1 MMNPMD
7 EHDVTD
13 ELGRFLAHRDRQD
26 AYRVERVLKRTPFET
41 TELVY
46 FPGPAQSELGPFV
59 RKRIALDA
67 RVGASYEALFAAQRS
82 GVRLAHV
89 PRMVECA
96 RLGDELTVVL
106 EYVPGRTL
114 AEMVRA
120 EGGSLQLA
128 ARVFPAICTAVA
140 ELHTRLDPPLIHR
153 DVKPSNIVLAGEG
166 PCDAV
171 LIDFGIARLYRA
183 GAEVDTAHFGTR
195 GYAAPEQYGFGQ
207 TDVRTDVYALG
218 AVLAYCCCGVDPT
231 GALDPAVL
239 RVHGMPEPVL
249 QVVLKAAAF
258 DPSARFANTAELAR
272 ASQTACAEALQLVAA
287 EPEVDGVPR
296 VAVEGSG
303 GMHDD
308 EALQVTTEGHG
319 GTYDDGVLR
328 EAPTS
333 PASQGDLA
341 AREADPAA
349 DVPVGADEPLQ
360 EPGAVPTG
368 ARRRAAPAWGRL
380 LLRQLNRIPAWI
392 GVLWNAAVLVV
403 FIAFVREAVLDI
415 LTPGPK
421 DAAYPLWFVA
431 FRNVVGILPGI
442 AAVGYLL
449 LDRRGLYR
457 RVPALVAA
465 GWRRE
470 LAACAI
476 AVVAPL
482 LATVLVG
489 LFL

>member
-67 RVGASYEALFAAQRS
+67 HVGASYEALFAAQQR

-114 AEMVRA
+114 AETVRA

-183 GAEVDTAHFGTR
+183 GAETDTAHFGTR

-218 AVLAYCCCGVDPT
+218 AVLAYCCCGTDPAA
-231 GALDPAVL
+231 ALDPAAL
-239 RVHGMPEPVL
+239 RAHGMPEPVL
-249 QVVLKAAAF
+249 QVALRASAF
-258 DPSARFANTAELAR
+258 DPSARFGDVAELAHAFEVACTE
-272 ASQTACAEALQLVAA
+272 ASRFSASAA
-287 EPEVDGVPR
+287 KVDGVLQ
-296 VAVEGSG
+296 ATAG
-303 GMHDD
+303 GPGGIHDD
-308 EALQVTTEGHG
+308 GVSQITTEGHG
-319 GTYDDGVLR
+319 GTHDGGAPR

-333 PASQGDLA
+333 RAAQGDPAVRETDA
-341 AREADPAA
+341 AAHISAGAA
-349 DVPVGADEPLQ
+349 ELPE

-368 ARRRAAPAWGRL
+368 AHHRAAPAWVRL
-380 LLRQLNRIPAWI
+380 LVRQLNRIPAWV
-392 GVLWNAAVLVV
+392 GVLWNAAVLIV

-415 LTPGPK
+415 LAPGPK

-457 RVPALVAA
+457 RVPALAAA

-470 LAACAI
+470 LAACAV
-476 AVVAPL
+476 AVIAPL

>member
-26 AYRVERVLKRTPFET
+26 AYRVERALKRTPFET

-67 RVGASYEALFAAQRS
+67 HVGASYEALFASQQR

-114 AEMVRA
+114 AETVRA

-153 DVKPSNIVLAGEG
+153 DLKPSNIVLAGEE

-183 GAEVDTAHFGTR
+183 GAETDTAHFGTR

-218 AVLAYCCCGVDPT
+218 AVLAYCCCGIDPT
-231 GALDPAVL
+231 GALDPAAL
-239 RVHGMPEPVL
+239 RAHGMPEPVL
-249 QVVLKAAAF
+249 QVALKAAAF

-272 ASQTACAEALQLVAA
+272 ASQAACAEALQLAA
-287 EPEVDGVPR
+287 AAPEVDSAPQ
-296 VAVEGSG
+296 ATAEGSG

-308 EALQVTTEGHG
+308 EAP
-319 GTYDDGVLR
+319 R
-328 EAPTS
+328 EATS
-333 PASQGDLA
+333 SCASQGDLA
-341 AREADPAA
+341 VRGADAAARVPAD
-349 DVPVGADEPLQ
+349 ADEPLQ
-360 EPGAVPTG
+360 ESGAVPTG
-368 ARRRAAPAWGRL
+368 AHHRAAPAWGRL
-380 LLRQLNRIPAWI
+380 LLRQLNRIPAWV
-392 GVLWNAAVLVV
+392 GVLWNAAVLIV

-415 LTPGPK
+415 LAPGPK

-457 RVPALVAA
+457 RVPALAAA

-476 AVVAPL
+476 TVVAPL

>member
-26 AYRVERVLKRTPFET
+26 VYRVERVLKRTPFET

-67 RVGASYEALFAAQRS
+67 HVGASYEALFAAQRS

-114 AEMVRA
+114 AETVRA

-153 DVKPSNIVLAGEG
+153 DLKPSNIVLAGEG

-183 GAEVDTAHFGTR
+183 GAETDTAHFGTR
-195 GYAAPEQYGFGQ
+195 GYAAPEQYGFVQ

-218 AVLAYCCCGVDPT
+218 AVLAYCCCGIDPT
-231 GALDPAVL
+231 GALDPAAL
-239 RVHGMPEPVL
+239 RAHGMPEPVL
-249 QVVLKAAAF
+249 QVALKAAAF
-258 DPSARFANTAELAR
+258 DPSARFASTAELAR
-272 ASQTACAEALQLVAA
+272 ASQAACAEALQLAA
-287 EPEVDGVPR
+287 AAPEVDGAPR
-296 VAVEGSG
+296 AAAGGSG

-308 EALQVTTEGHG
+308 GA
-319 GTYDDGVLR
+319 LR

-333 PASQGDLA
+333 PASQGDLVI
-341 AREADPAA
+341 READAAARVPA
-349 DVPVGADEPLQ
+349 GADEPLQ
-360 EPGAVPTG
+360 EPGAAPTG
-368 ARRRAAPAWGRL
+368 AHRRAAPAWGRL
-380 LLRQLNRIPAWI
+380 LPRQLNRIPAWI
-392 GVLWNAAVLVV
+392 GVLWNAAVLIV

-457 RVPALVAA
+457 RVPALAAA

>member
-7 EHDVTD
+7 EQDVTD

-46 FPGPAQSELGPFV
+46 FSGPAQSELGPFV

-67 RVGASYEALFAAQRS
+67 HVGASYEALIAAQRR
-82 GVRLAHV
+82 GMRLAHV
-89 PRMVECA
+89 PRIVECA
-96 RLGDELTVVL
+96 RLGDRLTVVL

-114 AEMVRA
+114 AETVRA
-120 EGGSLQLA
+120 EGPSLQLA
-128 ARVFPAICTAVA
+128 ARVFPAICAAVG

-153 DVKPSNIVLAGEG
+153 DLKPSNIVLTGDA
-166 PCDAV
+166 PADAV

-183 GAEVDTAHFGTR
+183 GAEADTARFGTR

-218 AVLAYCCCGVDPT
+218 AVLAYCCCGIEPT
-231 GALDPAVL
+231 GALDTAVL
-239 RVHGMPEPVL
+239 RAHGVPEPVL
-249 QVVLKAAAF
+249 QVMLRASAF
-258 DPSARFANTAELAR
+258 DPSARFADAAELAR
-272 ASQTACAEALQLVAA
+272 AFEAACTEASRRL
-287 EPEVDGVPR
+287 PG
-296 VAVEGSG
+296 AVEAEGAPR
-303 GMHDD
+303 
-308 EALQVTTEGHG
+308 ALAAGPAG
-319 GTYDDGVLR
+319 PGDVLR
-328 EAPTS
+328 EVSASCASPGAPM
-333 PASQGDLA
+333 
-341 AREADPAA
+341 AREAEAAARSLA
-349 DVPVGADEPLQ
+349 DVGDGPSQDPDAGAA
-360 EPGAVPTG
+360 GSW
-368 ARRRAAPAWGRL
+368 RRAASAWGRRL
-380 LLRQLNRIPAWI
+380 HRQLGRVPTWL
-392 GVLWNAAVLVV
+392 GVLWNAAVAIV

-415 LTPGPK
+415 LASGPR
-421 DAAYPLWFVA
+421 DAVYPLWFVA
-431 FRNVVGILPGI
+431 FRNIVGILPGI

-457 RVPALVAA
+457 RVPALAAA

-470 LAACAI
+470 LAACAVV
-476 AVVAPL
+476 AVAPL